1 MKRVLLL
8 AESRGSRYSGIAIKY
23 TLPKPCFVIDESRSK
38 TVKRGH
44 EALHG
49 DPYYRLSPTI
59 DRLQKKCQQG

>member
-23 TLPKPCFVIDESRSK
+23 TLLKPCLVIDESRSK

-49 DPYYRLSPTI
+49 DPYYERS
-59 DRLQKKCQQG
+59 K